1 MKRKLTMFL
10 ALFFIGIG
18 LAVAQTQVRG
28 TVVDETGEPVIGATI
43 QIKGTS
49 QGTVSDG
56 DGNFNLSAPAN
67 GILVVSYVG
76 YQTQEVQVK
85 ENVRVVLR
93 DDTEIL
99 DEIVVTAMG
108 IRRERKA
115 LGYAAQ
121 DLKSDQ
127 LSKAG
132 TTSLANAI
140 QGKLTGVDVRQ
151 SSGAPGA
158 SAQIVI
164 RGARSF
170 DGNNQ
175 PLYVVDGMPINTK
188 ADFDTE
194 QSVTGAN
201 YADRSIDI
209 NPEDIETINVLK
221 GQAASALYGIRASNG
236 VIVIT
241 TKRGSG
247 NMRKPQVTVSTNLS
261 AQRVSRKF
269 ERQTVYAQGNAISA
283 YTPSASMSWG
293 PKISDLP
300 NDWQYGG
307 NAEPGYRLKDSNKPD
322 EESNR
327 LYNSAYL
334 YGKHEG
340 HYYNTSRAKAGLDG
354 WTTPQTYDNVGDFLG
369 TGFTENTNV
378 NISQSINGINYSF
391 GINNSYQEGIIPSTG
406 MNRWGARGLVDWKI
420 DPQWTTGFSMNY
432 SSSKITGAPG
442 ANDGI
447 MNVIY
452 SAPAEYDLKGI
463 PTHVPGDITDQVL
476 FRSTSFVNPYW
487 WAEHNEYSQH
497 TNRAFGNA
505 YVEFQPN
512 LNWDNFALSFREQ
525 AGLDIWTSDY
535 SDVREMGTTNS
546 LGGGDIENYGRQY
559 NVFNNLLTANLDGK
573 FGENEEWGLNVV
585 VGNEI
590 NHEGR
595 RVWDYYGSNFNFP
608 GFKNIG
614 NATSYTSSEYTRQ
627 ERTVGFFGSA
637 SLSWNNQLYLTV
649 TGRNDYVST
658 MPRGS
663 RSFFY
668 PSVSLAW
675 DFTQLPALQ
684 NNSVLNYGK
693 LRTSF
698 AQVGQA
704 GNYYNNYYYTPAYGS
719 GFYGYYP
726 VTYPLSSG
734 VSTFTPFYRVYDESL
749 KPQNTTNYELG
760 TDLHFFDS
768 RIKLE
773 YTYSY
778 QDVTDQIFSVPVD
791 GATGYQE
798 MLTNAG
804 EMKTRAHE
812 LSLNVAILRARDY
825 DLNLGINFTKIKN
838 EVVEL
843 APGVESI
850 FLGGFV
856 EPQIRAQAGLTY
868 PNIYGNGFKRD
879 EAGNMLL
886 LKGLPQA
893 TGDSQNL
900 GAASPDFITGFT
912 FGGRFKRLS
921 LSTTWSWQKGG
932 KMYHGTN
939 MTMNYFGVT
948 KESLPYH
955 EGTMV
960 AEGIDETT
968 GKPNNV
974 EVSKQAY
981 YMAYYDV
988 TESGIYDTSFLK
1000 LRDLTLTYQLPKIGT
1015 FDISVHGFAR
1025 NILLWTK
1032 LPNFDPESSQGN
1044 NNMSGYFERF
1054 SIPNTSSYGGGL
1066 TFTF

>member
-28 TVVDETGEPVIGATI
+28 TVADEAGEPVIGATI

-49 QGTVSDG
+49 QGTVSDTN
-56 DGNFNLSAPAN
+56 GNFTLSAPT
-67 GILVVSYVG
+67 GGTLVISYVG
-76 YQTQEVQVK
+76 YQTQEVPVRA
-85 ENVRVVLR
+85 NVRVVLR
-93 DDTEIL
+93 DDTEML
-99 DEIVVTAMG
+99 DELVVTALG
-108 IRRERKA
+108 IRRDRKA

-127 LSKAG
+127 LNKAG

-140 QGKLTGVDVRQ
+140 QGKLTGVDIRQ

-175 PLYVVDGMPINTK
+175 PLYVVDGMPINTS
-188 ADFDTE
+188 ADFNTLN
-194 QSVTGAN
+194 SVTGAN

-209 NPEDIETINVLK
+209 NPEDIESINVLK

-241 TKRGSG
+241 TKRGAG

-269 ERQTVYAQGNAISA
+269 ERQDVYAQGNGFSA
-283 YTPSASMSWG
+283 YNPSSSMSWG

-300 NDWQYGG
+300 NDPTYGG
-307 NAEPGYRLKDSNKPD
+307 NTDNDYTVKDGKRPGQ
-322 EESNR
+322 
-327 LYNSAYL
+327 
-334 YGKHEG
+334 
-340 HYYNTSRAKAGLDG
+340 YYNPKRALAGLDG

-369 TGFTENTNV
+369 TGFTENTNL

-391 GINNSYQEGIIPSTG
+391 GLNNSYQEGIVPSTG

-420 DPQWTTGFSMNY
+420 DDRWNTGFSMNY
-432 SSSKITGAPG
+432 SSNKITGAPG

-463 PTHVPGDITDQVL
+463 PTHVPGDITQQVL

-505 YVEFQPN
+505 YVEFLPK
-512 LNWDNFALSFREQ
+512 LNSENFTFKFREQ
-525 AGLDIWTSDY
+525 VGLDIWTSDY
-535 SDVREMGTTNS
+535 SDVREMGTTPA
-546 LGGGDIENYGRQY
+546 LKGGDIENYGRQH

-573 FGENEEWGLNVV
+573 FGADQEWGLNIVL
-585 VGNEI
+585 GNEI
-590 NHEGR
+590 NHENM
-595 RVWDYYGSNFNFP
+595 RVWDYYGSNFNFS

-637 SLSWNNQLYLTV
+637 SLSWSEQLYLTV

-668 PSVSLAW
+668 PSVSLGW
-675 DFTQLPALQ
+675 EFTQLPGLQ
-684 NNSVLNYGK
+684 NNGVLNYGK
-693 LRTSF
+693 LRASF

-704 GNYYNNYYYTPAYGS
+704 GNFYNNFYYTPTYGS
-719 GFYGYYP
+719 GFYTYTP
-726 VTYPLSSG
+726 ISYPLPSG
-734 VSTFTPFYRVYDESL
+734 ISTFIPYYRVYDEGL

-760 TDLHFFDS
+760 TDLHFFNS
-768 RIKLE
+768 RLKLE

-778 QDVTDQIFSVPVD
+778 QDVKDQIFYVPVD

-804 EMKTRAHE
+804 RMKTRAHE
-812 LSLNVAILRARDY
+812 LSINGAILQARDY
-825 DLNLGINFTKIKN
+825 DLNLGVNFTKMKN
-838 EVVEL
+838 EVIEL

-850 FLGGFV
+850 MLGGFV
-856 EPQIRAQAGLTY
+856 EPQVRAQAGTTY
-868 PNIYGNGFKRD
+868 PNIYGNAFKRD
-879 EAGNMLL
+879 EAGNFLL
-886 LKGLPQA
+886 LNGLPQA

-900 GAASPDFITGFT
+900 GEGSPDFTTGFT
-912 FGGRFKRLS
+912 FGGRFKRVS
-921 LSTTWSWQKGG
+921 LATTWSWQQGG

-939 MTMNYFGVT
+939 MVMNFFGVT

-955 EGTMV
+955 EGKMV
-960 AEGIDETT
+960 AEGIDEAT
-968 GKPNNV
+968 GKANTV
-974 EVSKQAY
+974 EVSKQDY
-981 YMAYYDV
+981 YQAYYDV
-988 TESGIYDTSFLK
+988 TESGIYDTSFFK
-1000 LRDLTLTYQLPKIGT
+1000 LRDLTLTYQLPKLGS

-1025 NILLWTK
+1025 NVLLWAK

-1054 SIPNTSSYGGGL
+1054 SVPNTSSYGGGL

>member
-28 TVVDETGEPVIGATI
+28 TVVDEAGEPVIGATI
-43 QIKGTS
+43 QVKGTS
-49 QGTVSDG
+49 QGTVTDI
-56 DGNFNLSAPAN
+56 DGNFNLSAPA
-67 GILVVSYVG
+67 GGTLVISYVG
-76 YQTQEVQVK
+76 YQTQEVPVSA
-85 ENVRVVLR
+85 NVRVVLSS
-93 DDTEIL
+93 DTEVL
-99 DEIVVTAMG
+99 DEIVVTALG
-108 IRRERKA
+108 IRRDRKA

-175 PLYVVDGMPINTK
+175 PLYIVDGMPINTS
-188 ADFDTE
+188 ADFDTGN
-194 QSVTGAN
+194 SVTGAN

-247 NMRKPQVTVSTNLS
+247 NMPKPQVTVSTNLS
-261 AQRVSRKF
+261 AQKVSRKF
-269 ERQTVYAQGNAISA
+269 ERQDVYAQGNGISA
-283 YTPSASMSWG
+283 YNPSASMSWG

-300 NDWQYGG
+300 DDPTYGG
-307 NAEPGYRLKDSNKPD
+307 NVTNTHTTRDGQRPGQ
-322 EESNR
+322 
-327 LYNSAYL
+327 
-334 YGKHEG
+334 
-340 HYYNTSRAKAGLDG
+340 YYNPQRAKAGLDG

-378 NISQSINGINYSF
+378 NITQSINGINYSF
-391 GINNSYQEGIIPSTG
+391 GVNNSYQEGIIPSTG

-420 DPQWTTGFSMNY
+420 DSQWTTGFSMNY
-432 SSSKITGAPG
+432 SSNKITGAPG

-463 PTHVPGDITDQVL
+463 PTHAPGDITNQVL
-476 FRSTSFVNPYW
+476 FRATSFVNPYW

-497 TNRAFGNA
+497 TNRTFGNA
-505 YVEFQPN
+505 YVEFQPK
-512 LNWDNFALSFREQ
+512 LNSENFTLKFREQ
-525 AGLDIWTSDY
+525 AGVDMWTSDY
-535 SDVREMGTTNS
+535 TDVRAMGTTSS
-546 LGGGDIENYGRQY
+546 LRGGDINNYGRQH

-573 FGENEEWGLNVV
+573 FGANEEWGLNIV

-590 NHEGR
+590 NHEGM

-608 GFKNIG
+608 DFNTIG
-614 NATSYTSSEYTRQ
+614 NATSLTSSEYTRQ

-637 SLSWNNQLYLTV
+637 SLSWENQVYLTV

-668 PSVSLAW
+668 PSVSLGW
-675 DFTQLPALQ
+675 EFTQLPGLKG
-684 NNSVLNYGK
+684 NDILNYGK
-693 LRTSF
+693 LRVSF

-704 GNYYNNYYYTPAYGS
+704 GNFYNNFYRTPSYGGGFYMYTPIS
-719 GFYGYYP
+719 
-726 VTYPLSSG
+726 YPLPSG
-734 VSTFTPFYRVYDESL
+734 ISTFTPYYRLYDEGL

-760 TDLHFFDS
+760 TDLYFLNN

-778 QDVTDQIFSVPVD
+778 QDVKDQIFSVPVD
-791 GATGYQE
+791 GSTGYQE

-804 EMKTRAHE
+804 RMKTRAHE
-812 LSLNVAILRARDY
+812 LSINAAILKARDY
-825 DLNLGINFTKIKN
+825 DLSLGINFTTLKN
-838 EVVEL
+838 EVIEL

-850 FLGGFV
+850 MLGGFV
-856 EPQIRAQAGLTY
+856 EPQVRAQAGTTY
-868 PNIYGNGFKRD
+868 PNIYGNAFKRD

-886 LKGLPQA
+886 LNGLPQA

-900 GAASPDFITGFT
+900 GEGSPDFTTGFT
-912 FGGRFKRLS
+912 FGGRFKRVS
-921 LSTTWSWQKGG
+921 LSTTWSWQYGG

-960 AEGIDETT
+960 AEGIDEAT
-968 GKPNNV
+968 GQPNTV
-974 EVSKQAY
+974 EVNNQSY
-981 YMAYYDV
+981 YQAYYDV
-988 TESGIYDTSFLK
+988 TESGIYDTSFFK
-1000 LRDLTLTYQLPKIGT
+1000 LRDLTLTYQLPKVGS

-1025 NILLWTK
+1025 NVLLWAK

>member
-18 LAVAQTQVRG
+18 FAVAQTQVRG
-28 TVVDETGEPVIGATI
+28 TVVDKAGEPIIGATI
-43 QIKGTS
+43 QIKGTA
-49 QGTVSDG
+49 QGTVSDI
-56 DGNFNLSAPAN
+56 DGNFSLSAPSN

-76 YQTQEVQVK
+76 YETQEVAVSA
-85 ENVRVVLR
+85 NLRVVLN
-93 DDTEIL
+93 DDTEVL
-99 DEIVVTAMG
+99 DEVVVTAMG
-108 IRRERKA
+108 IRRDRRA

-127 LSKAG
+127 LSKSG

-158 SAQIVI
+158 SAQIII

-175 PLYVVDGMPINTK
+175 PLYVVDGMPINTS
-188 ADFDTE
+188 ADFDTGN
-194 QSVTGAN
+194 SVTGAN

-247 NMRKPQVTVSTNLS
+247 YMSKPQVTVSTNLS

-269 ERQTVYAQGNAISA
+269 ERQDVYAQGNGISA
-283 YTPSASMSWG
+283 YNPSSSTSWG

-300 NDWQYGG
+300 NDPVYGG
-307 NAEPGYRLKDSNKPD
+307 NTDNSYTGRDGKRPGQ
-322 EESNR
+322 
-327 LYNSAYL
+327 
-334 YGKHEG
+334 
-340 HYYNTSRAKAGLDG
+340 YYNPNRAKGGLDG
-354 WTTPQTYDNVGDFLG
+354 WTSPQTYDNVGDFLG

-378 NISQSINGINYSF
+378 NITQSINGINYSF
-391 GINNSYQEGIIPSTG
+391 GLNNSYQKGIIPSTG

-420 DPQWTTGFSMNY
+420 DSQWNTGFSMNY
-432 SSSKITGAPG
+432 SSNSITGAPG

-452 SAPAEYDLKGI
+452 AAPAEYDMKGI
-463 PTHVPGDITDQVL
+463 PNHVPGDVTQQISYRNL
-476 FRSTSFVNPYW
+476 GFVNPYW
-487 WAEHNEYSQH
+487 WADHNKYAQH
-497 TNRAFGNA
+497 TNRGFGNA

-512 LNWDNFALSFREQ
+512 LNSDNFTLKFREQ
-525 AGLDIWTSDY
+525 VGLDFWTSDY
-535 SDVREMGTTNS
+535 SDVRAIGTTLS
-546 LGGGDIENYGRQY
+546 LSGGDIENYGTQH

-573 FGENEEWGLNVV
+573 FGANEEWGLNVV
-585 VGNEI
+585 LGNEI
-590 NHEGR
+590 NHESIR
-595 RVWDYYGSNFNFP
+595 RWDYYGSNFNFP
-608 GFKNIG
+608 DFKTIG
-614 NATSYTSSEYTRQ
+614 NATSLSASEYTRQ

-637 SLSWNNQLYLTV
+637 SLSWDNQIYLTV
-649 TGRNDYVST
+649 TGRNDYVSN

-668 PSVSLAW
+668 PSVSLGW
-675 DFTQLPALQ
+675 EFTQLPGLQ
-684 NNSVLNYGK
+684 GNNVLNYGK
-693 LRTSF
+693 LRASF

-704 GNYYNNYYYTPAYGS
+704 GNYYDNYYYTPLYSG
-719 GFYGYYP
+719 GFYMSTP
-726 VTYPLSSG
+726 ISYPLPSG
-734 VSTFTPFYRVYDESL
+734 VSTFVPYYRLYDEGL
-749 KPQNTTNYELG
+749 KPQNTTNYEVG
-760 TDLHFFDS
+760 TDLQLFNN
-768 RIKLE
+768 RIKFE

-778 QDVTDQIFSVPVD
+778 QNVKDQIFSVPLD

-804 EMKTRAHE
+804 RMQTHAHE
-812 LSLNVAILRARDY
+812 LSINAAILKARDY
-825 DLNLGINFTKIKN
+825 DLNLGVNFTTIKN
-838 EVVEL
+838 KVVEL
-843 APGVESI
+843 APGVTSI
-850 FLGGFV
+850 MLGGFV
-856 EPQIRAQAGLTY
+856 EPQVRAQAGATY
-868 PNIYGNGFKRD
+868 PNIYGNAFKRD
-879 EAGNMLL
+879 KNGNMLL
-886 LKGLPQA
+886 LNGLPQA
-893 TGDSQNL
+893 AGDSQNL
-900 GAASPDFITGFT
+900 GEGSPDFTTGFT
-912 FGGRFKRLS
+912 LGGRFKRVS
-921 LSTTWSWQKGG
+921 LSSTWSWQQGG

-939 MTMNYFGVT
+939 MTLNYFGVT

-960 AEGIDETT
+960 AEGIDEAT
-968 GKPNNV
+968 GQPNTV
-974 EVSKQAY
+974 EVSSQNY
-981 YMAYYDV
+981 YQAYYDV
-988 TESGIYDTSFLK
+988 TESGIYDTSFFK
-1000 LRDLTLTYQLPKIGT
+1000 LRDLTLTYQLPKVGS

-1025 NILLWTK
+1025 NVLLWAK

-1054 SIPNTSSYGGGL
+1054 SVPNTSSYGGGL

>member
-28 TVVDETGEPVIGATI
+28 TVVDEAGEPVIGATI

-49 QGTVSDG
+49 QGTVSDI
-56 DGNFNLSAPAN
+56 DGNFTLSAPTR
-67 GILVVSYVG
+67 GTLVISYVG
-76 YQTQEVQVK
+76 YATQEILVSA
-85 ENVRVVLR
+85 NVRVVLR
-93 DDTEIL
+93 DDSEVL
-99 DEIVVTAMG
+99 DEIVVTALG
-108 IRRERKA
+108 IRRDRKA

-121 DLKSDQ
+121 DLKADQ
-127 LSKAG
+127 LNKAG

-151 SSGAPGA
+151 SSGTPGA

-175 PLYVVDGMPINTK
+175 PLYVVDGMPINTS
-188 ADFDTE
+188 ADFDTGN
-194 QSVTGAN
+194 SVTGADF
-201 YADRSIDI
+201 ADRSIDI
-209 NPEDIETINVLK
+209 NPEDIESINVLK

-241 TKRGSG
+241 TKRGTGG
-247 NMRKPQVTVSTNLS
+247 NMLKPTVTVSTNLS
-261 AQRVSRKF
+261 AQKVSRKF
-269 ERQTVYAQGNAISA
+269 ERQDVYAQGNGISA
-283 YTPSASMSWG
+283 YNPSSSTTWG

-300 NDWQYGG
+300 NDPTYGG
-307 NAEPGYRLKDSNKPD
+307 NVTNTHTTRDGQRPGQ
-322 EESNR
+322 
-327 LYNSAYL
+327 
-334 YGKHEG
+334 
-340 HYYNTSRAKAGLDG
+340 YYNPQRARAGLDG

-369 TGFTENTNV
+369 TGFTENTNL

-391 GINNSYQEGIIPSTG
+391 GLSNSYQEGIVPSTG

-420 DPQWTTGFSMNY
+420 DSEWTTGFSMNY
-432 SSSKITGAPG
+432 SSNKITGAPG

-447 MNVIY
+447 INVVY

-463 PTHVPGDITDQVL
+463 PTHVPGDITQQIL
-476 FRSTSFVNPYW
+476 FRATSFVNPYW

-505 YVEFQPN
+505 YVEFQPK
-512 LNWDNFALSFREQ
+512 LNSENFTLKFREQ
-525 AGLDIWTSDY
+525 AGLDMWTSDY
-535 SDVREMGTTNS
+535 ADVRAMGTTSS
-546 LGGGDIENYGRQY
+546 LAGGDIENYGRQH

-573 FGENEEWGLNVV
+573 FGANEEWGLNVV

-590 NHEGR
+590 NDENM
-595 RVWDYYGSNFNFP
+595 RVWSYYGRNFNFP
-608 GFKNIG
+608 DFKTIG
-614 NATSYTSSEYTRQ
+614 NATSYTASEYTRR
-627 ERTVGFFGSA
+627 ERNVGFFGSA
-637 SLSWNNQLYLTV
+637 SLSWEDQLYLTV
-649 TGRNDYVST
+649 TGRNDFVST

-668 PSVSLAW
+668 PSVSLGW
-675 DFTQLPALQ
+675 EFTQLPGLQ
-684 NNSVLNYGK
+684 NNDVLNYGK
-693 LRTSF
+693 LRVSF

-704 GNYYNNYYYTPAYGS
+704 GNFYNNFYRTPTYGGGFYTYTPLS
-719 GFYGYYP
+719 
-726 VTYPLSSG
+726 YPLPSGTSSYAPY
-734 VSTFTPFYRVYDESL
+734 FRVYDEGL

-760 TDLHFFDS
+760 TDLHFFKS

-778 QDVTDQIFSVPVD
+778 QDVKDQIFSVPID
-791 GATGYQE
+791 GSTGYQE

-804 EMKTRAHE
+804 RMQTRAHE
-812 LSLNVAILRARDY
+812 LSINAAILQARDY
-825 DLNLGINFTKIKN
+825 DLNLGINFTKLRN
-838 EVVEL
+838 EVIEL

-850 FLGGFV
+850 MLGGFV
-856 EPQIRAQAGLTY
+856 EPQVRAQAGTTY
-868 PNIYGNGFKRD
+868 PNIYGNAFKRD

-886 LKGLPQA
+886 LNGLPQA

-900 GAASPDFITGFT
+900 GEGSPDFTTGFT
-912 FGGRFKRLS
+912 FGGRFKRVS
-921 LSTTWSWQKGG
+921 LSSTWSWQQGG

-939 MTMNYFGVT
+939 MVMNFFGVT

-960 AEGIDETT
+960 VEGIDEAT
-968 GKPNNV
+968 KQPNTV
-974 EVSKQAY
+974 EVSNQSYYQAY
-981 YMAYYDV
+981 YNV
-988 TESGIYDTSFLK
+988 TEAGIYDTSFFK
-1000 LRDLTLTYQLPKIGT
+1000 LRDLTLTYQLPKLGS
-1015 FDISVHGFAR
+1015 FDISVYGFAR
-1025 NILLWTK
+1025 NVLLWAK